1 MIVRKT
7 YRYPMRHSLGP
18 RMGFGALVVL
28 TACATTP
35 PFVSRKQPDGSYE
48 LTCKLPLS
56 QCLDNVDQVC
66 GGAPYDVVSG
76 HDHRRA
82 IDIRVGTYQN
92 EVRSSDAVVRCVH
105 AKPLFGGDTTPAE
118 GAAAAAPPPEK
129 PHVCVPGITQASLH
143 LRGAGRQPGRR
154 RRRGRRQQ
162 PLMAANS
169 FPQPVSPQMSPWFA
183 SQL

>member
-129 PHVCVPGITQASLH
+129 PHVCVPGITQACVGPAACAGGQACLPDGSGFGPCTCAAPAGSPDGGVD
-143 LRGAGRQPGRR
+143 GAG
-154 RRRGRRQQ
+154 
-162 PLMAANS
+162 
-169 FPQPVSPQMSPWFA
+169 VSNR
-183 SQL
+183 